1 MNQTSENDKKPSFG
15 PNFSPFGPI
24 FFFKNLSL
32 PVTKYHGQLS
42 SHAISE
48 KINDP
53 ILSKL
58 SDGRT
63 DGQTDDSDF
72 IGRCTTNVEHRK
84 CLSQI

>member
-15 PNFSPFGPI
+15 PNFSPFGP
-24 FFFKNLSL
+24 FFFLKNLSL

-63 DGQTDDSDF
+63 DGRTDSDL

-84 CLSQI
+84 CLLQI